1 MEDLKIGDIK
11 VINGEKRIVTG
22 FTNVCG
28 EIHPNTEPYTE
39 HVEVVEETEEETVE
53 EESAEIPDEEVDE
66 EEPKYKCQYC
76 GKVCKNAL
84 GLASHEEHCKE
95 KPQD

>member
-11 VINGEKRIVTG
+11 TIGGVKRIVTG
-22 FTNVCG
+22 FVDVCG

-39 HVEVVEETEEETVE
+39 ETEEVE
-53 EESAEIPDEEVDE
+53 
-66 EEPKYKCQYC
+66 YKCQYC

-95 KPQD
+95 KPQAE